1 MNIFSKKNFY
11 LVVGILSILFGLWII
26 MYAVPSLFVNLFNTY
41 LGIGI
46 LISIVILL
54 GMFNKNVAIGMAL
67 LFIILYQF
75 GHMTGSN
82 NQSNNQS
89 TNNNNKSS

>member
-1 MNIFSKKNFY
+1 MNILSKKNFY
-11 LVVGILSILFGLWII
+11 MVVGILSILLGLWII
-26 MYAVPSLFVNLFNTY
+26 FYAVPSLFVNLFNTY

-75 GHMTGSN
+75 GHMTP
-82 NQSNNQS
+82 S
-89 TNNNNKSS
+89 TNSNVSNSSQDKSS